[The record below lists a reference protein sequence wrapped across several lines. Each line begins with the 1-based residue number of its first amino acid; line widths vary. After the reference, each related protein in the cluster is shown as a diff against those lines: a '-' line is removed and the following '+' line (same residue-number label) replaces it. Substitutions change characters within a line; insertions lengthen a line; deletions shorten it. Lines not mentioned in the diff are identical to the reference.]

1 MRTPLALLIGISVA
15 IGATAIAQQPA
26 AGGRGRG
33 AAQQEAAPPA
43 PPAGSAGTYKS
54 GADLMEV
61 LKKNMSPTGEMTT
74 SAVSNTD
81 QYRINVVH
89 RSKPAGAIAHPGNT
103 ELHYIIEGSATVVTG
118 GTINT
123 TGSFVMK
130 AERVGAETVLSQIV
144 QMEVGDLARL
154 DAPRE
159 VRRCCLG
166 AVRKDPIFTLNPRL
180 ALDDAHRTR
189 QKRNCLIV
197 ADLGAGIFPV
207 GLTAR

>member
-1 MRTPLALLIGISVA
+1 MRAYLAFAVVVTLGIGSI
-15 IGATAIAQQPA
+15 AIAQQPA

-33 AAQQEAAPPA
+33 AAPEAPPPA

-54 GADLMEV
+54 GTDLMDV

-118 GTINT
+118 GTIKRPAA
-123 TGSFVMK
+123 GSNELASIEGGVTK
-130 AERVGAETVLSQIV
+130 HVTKGDVVIVPENSAHWYKEIDGQITY
-144 QMEVGDLARL
+144 L
-154 DAPRE
+154 E
-159 VRRCCLG
+159 VRW
-166 AVRKDPIFTLNPRL
+166 L
-180 ALDDAHRTR
+180 APA
-189 QKRNCLIV
+189 KK
-197 ADLGAGIFPV
+197 
-207 GLTAR
+207 

>member
-1 MRTPLALLIGISVA
+1 MRTHLILLLGSILTVGSLV
-15 IGATAIAQQPA
+15 GAQQPA

-33 AAQQEAAPPA
+33 AAQETAPPA

-54 GADLMEV
+54 GAELMEI

-118 GTINT
+118 GTIKRPAA
-123 TGSFVMK
+123 GSNQLASIEGGVTK
-130 AERVGAETVLSQIV
+130 RVTKGDVVIIPENSAHWYKEIDGQITY
-144 QMEVGDLARL
+144 L
-154 DAPRE
+154 E
-159 VRRCCLG
+159 VRW
-166 AVRKDPIFTLNPRL
+166 L
-180 ALDDAHRTR
+180 AP
-189 QKRNCLIV
+189 KK
-197 ADLGAGIFPV
+197 
-207 GLTAR
+207 

>member
-1 MRTPLALLIGISVA
+1 MPTHLILLLGSILTVGSLVA
-15 IGATAIAQQPA
+15 AQQPA

-33 AAQQEAAPPA
+33 ATQETPAPA

-54 GADLMEV
+54 GAELMEI

-118 GTINT
+118 GTIKRPAA
-123 TGSFVMK
+123 GSNQLASIEGGVTK
-130 AERVGAETVLSQIV
+130 HVTKGDVVIIPENSAHWYKEIDGQITY
-144 QMEVGDLARL
+144 L
-154 DAPRE
+154 E
-159 VRRCCLG
+159 VRW
-166 AVRKDPIFTLNPRL
+166 L
-180 ALDDAHRTR
+180 AP
-189 QKRNCLIV
+189 KK
-197 ADLGAGIFPV
+197 
-207 GLTAR
+207 